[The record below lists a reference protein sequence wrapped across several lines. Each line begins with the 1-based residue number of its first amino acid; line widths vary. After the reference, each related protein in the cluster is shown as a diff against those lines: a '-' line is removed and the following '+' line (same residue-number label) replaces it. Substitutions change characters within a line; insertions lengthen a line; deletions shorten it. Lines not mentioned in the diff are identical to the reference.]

1 MNEKPERVRVCKKK
15 KNEREEEKKT
25 KKKKPESLRGIP
37 KSGDNEILIR
47 SPID

>member
-15 KNEREEEKKT
+15 MRE
-25 KKKKPESLRGIP
+25 KKKKKKTESLRGIP

>member
-1 MNEKPERVRVCKKK
+1 MNEKPERVRVCKK
-15 KNEREEEKKT
+15 NEREEEKN
-25 KKKKPESLRGIP
+25 KKKPESLRGIP

>member
-15 KNEREEEKKT
+15 RERRRKKKT
-25 KKKKPESLRGIP
+25 ESLRGIP

>member
-1 MNEKPERVRVCKKK
+1 MKNLREFAFVKKKMRKKK
-15 KNEREEEKKT
+15 KKIKKT
-25 KKKKPESLRGIP
+25 ESLRGIP

>member
-1 MNEKPERVRVCKKK
+1 MKNLREFAFVKKMREKKK
-15 KNEREEEKKT
+15 KKT
-25 KKKKPESLRGIP
+25 ESLRGIP

>member
-1 MNEKPERVRVCKKK
+1 MNEKPERVRVCKK
-15 KNEREEEKKT
+15 NEREEEKKH
-25 KKKKPESLRGIP
+25 KKTESLRGIP